1 MRMLVL
7 GGGLQG
13 SACALDLL
21 RHTDAEVTLADY
33 QPDQLPDFLSPYRGK
48 RLAVTK
54 LDAHDTNAVR
64 AVMKGQA
71 AVMSA
76 LPYYFN
82 ADMAAL
88 AVEAGTNFADLGGNT
103 EIVRQQKQL
112 DDAAKAKGLS
122 IMPDCGLAPG
132 MVNILALEGIRRMDK
147 VEAVRLYVGGLPQHP
162 EPPLNY
168 NIVYSLEGVLDY
180 YTTPSWILR
189 NGEPMTVE
197 ALSELEDITFPEPV
211 GSLEAFHTAGGISTM
226 PWDFSGSIPVM
237 EYKTLR
243 YHGHAEIMKAIRWLG
258 LLDLAPV
265 TVDSRPVKPRDLF
278 IALADP
284 KLRKPDVHDLV
295 ALKVIVT
302 GTKGGKPKT
311 VTFELLDFYDPK
323 FKVSAMMRTTGYS
336 LAITGAM
343 QARGEAAARGVTTS
357 FEGTPF
363 APYVKALRGR
373 GIAIQE
379 SEA

>member
-13 SACALDLL
+13 SACAFDLL
-21 RHTDAEVTLADY
+21 RHTDADVTLADY
-33 QPDQLPDFLSPYRGK
+33 QPEHLPAFLNPYRGK
-48 RLAVTK
+48 RLTVTK
-54 LDAHDTNAVR
+54 LDAHDQNAVR
-64 AVMKGQA
+64 AAIQGQA

-82 ADMAAL
+82 TDMAKL
-88 AVEAGTNFADLGGNT
+88 AVDVGTHFADLGGNT
-103 EIVRQQKQL
+103 EIVRQQKL
-112 DDAAKAKGLS
+112 LHEEAKQKGLS

-132 MVNILALEGIRRMDK
+132 MVNILALEGIRRMDD

-197 ALSELEDITFPEPV
+197 ALSELEDIVFPAPV
-211 GSLEAFHTAGGISTM
+211 GSLEAFHTAGGVSTM
-226 PWDFSGSIPVM
+226 PWEFEHKIPVM

-265 TVDSRPVKPRDLF
+265 TLDGTPVKPRELF

-295 ALKVIVT
+295 ALKVIVA
-302 GTKGGKPKT
+302 GKKAGKPKT
-311 VTFELLDFYDPK
+311 VTFELLDFYDPE
-323 FKVSAMMRTTGYS
+323 FKISSMMRTTGYS

-343 QARGEAAARGVTTS
+343 QAQGEVIGPGVTTS
-357 FEGTPF
+357 YEGTPY
-363 APYVKALRGR
+363 APYVDRLRER
-373 GIAIQE
+373 GIDITLSE
-379 SEA
+379 S